1 MEKHHKKRGR
11 PKTKTIKMDKKIS
24 KKKLFDIKNID
35 TTAKNEYTN
44 LLVHLPI
51 DIRLIETNIDESF
64 EKQYLNYENMVTNI
78 VNEPVP
84 FEELN
89 NITEEKI
96 TYEKDIKEIE
106 EKIILQ
112 NENIDKKVY
121 TIEKT
126 QENILCWWC
135 CHSYDNQSYG
145 IPLKKE
151 KDTFLTKGFFCSL
164 NCAKS
169 YNVNENIDIK
179 EKQNRN
185 LMLDML
191 NEEICETP
199 EEIKL
204 APPRETLK
212 VFGGVL
218 KIEDFR
224 GKNTIMKLIYPP
236 LITIIPYIEENIVEE
251 QNNNVKINKN
261 LIKNNLLK
269 LFN

>member
-1 MEKHHKKRGR
+1 MA
-11 PKTKTIKMDKKIS
+11 
-24 KKKLFDIKNID
+24 F
-35 TTAKNEYTN
+35 
-44 LLVHLPI
+44 

-64 EKQYLNYENMVTNI
+64 EKQYLNYENMITNI
-78 VNEPVP
+78 VNEPIP
-84 FEELN
+84 FEEFN

-96 TYEKDIKEIE
+96 NYKKKVVELE
-106 EKIILQ
+106 EKIIVK

-121 TIEKT
+121 TIKKKE
-126 QENILCWWC
+126 ENILCWWC
-135 CHSYDNQSYG
+135 CHNYNNQSYG
-145 IPLKKE
+145 IPIKKE
-151 KDTFLTKGFFCSL
+151 NKIFITKGFFCSL

-204 APPRETLK
+204 SPPRETLK
-212 VFGGVL
+212 IFGGVL
-218 KIEDFR
+218 TIEEFR
-224 GKNTIMKLIYPP
+224 EKKKIMKLIYPP
-236 LITIIPYIEENIVEE
+236 LITIIPYIEEITLEE